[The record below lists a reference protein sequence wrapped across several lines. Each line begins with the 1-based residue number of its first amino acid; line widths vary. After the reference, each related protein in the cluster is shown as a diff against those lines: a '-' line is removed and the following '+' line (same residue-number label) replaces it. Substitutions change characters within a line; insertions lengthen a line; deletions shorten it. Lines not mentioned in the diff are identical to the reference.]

1 MSHRQ
6 FQRQSSISEYLVR
19 DMFNDDRLTQAIT
32 ECLQNNNPYPNLNP
46 TQTGIYW
53 NDTYNN
59 YHISFHPGG
68 SMTPAGATHI
78 KYDVRDNYGR
88 LIRTVNF
95 PIHVYDIDQRNQPFR
110 NQNVMSFGQDIE
122 IDLSRLHQIPREQHN
137 DVIYLLGKIGDCLF
151 IVLTDYLQSRDAMM
165 WGRGGKKIRRT
176 RKKEVKKK
184 KKTLKK

>member
-1 MSHRQ
+1 MLRRQ
-6 FQRQSSISEYLVR
+6 PSISEDLVN
-19 DMFNDDRLTQAIT
+19 DMFIDAGKREEIAQ
-32 ECLQNNNPYPNLNP
+32 CLRNNNRYTNLNP

-68 SMTPAGATHI
+68 SMSPAGAMHI

-95 PIHVYDIDQRNQPFR
+95 PIHVYDIEQRNNRTFTNP
-110 NQNVMSFGQDIE
+110 NVMRFGQDIE
-122 IDLSRLHQIPREQHN
+122 IDLSRLHQIPSAQQN
-137 DVIYLLGKIGDCLF
+137 DVLYLLGQIGDCLF
-151 IVLTDYLQSRDAMM
+151 QALSYYLQSRDRLR
-165 WGRGGKKIRRT
+165 WSGGKKIRRT

>member
-1 MSHRQ
+1 MLRRQ
-6 FQRQSSISEYLVR
+6 PSISEDLVN
-19 DMFNDDRLTQAIT
+19 DMFIDAGKREEIAQ
-32 ECLQNNNPYPNLNP
+32 CLRNNNRYTNLNP

-68 SMTPAGATHI
+68 SMSPAGAMHI

-95 PIHVYDIDQRNQPFR
+95 PIHVYDRGQRNRPFI
-110 NQNVMSFGQDIE
+110 NQNVISFGQDIE
-122 IDLSRLHQIPREQHN
+122 IDLRRLHEIPEEQHKN
-137 DVIYLLGKIGDCLF
+137 VIYLLGKIGDCLF
-151 IVLTDYLQSRDAMM
+151 TVLTDYLESRDRLR
-165 WGRGGKKIRRT
+165 WGGKKIRRT